1 MPEKVLEHVCYEGTI
16 IGGPY
21 DQHRISVSTNR
32 EGRKYVPC
40 VNVMGPDGF
49 YLPANP
55 LEIPSATLRVS
66 KESPRA
72 ALDVAF
78 KALYFYLNNTVAAAR
93 IKDVQEKSKHW
104 VLLDEMGK
112 RDYSAMPAYD
122 SKEYEEFQAQEFAY
136 VAPNSEAVV
145 EAGLM
150 SFGSSAE
157 IEAGEMLDGDAESNA
172 EQSKGTEE
180 DEVGSVPGP
189 DSPVDGNK
197 AADVGLQKFL
207 KSSAGI
213 DPELASTQGVG
224 TGLGNKK
231 G

>member
-1 MPEKVLEHVCYEGTI
+1 MPDKVLEHICYEGTI

-21 DQHRISVSTNR
+21 DQHRISVGANR
-32 EGRKYVPC
+32 EGRKYVPS
-40 VNVMGPDGF
+40 VQVMGPDGF
-49 YLPANP
+49 FLPANP

-78 KALYFYLNNTVAAAR
+78 KSLYFYLNNTVAAAR
-93 IKDVQEKSKHW
+93 IRDVQEKSKHW
-104 VLLDEMGK
+104 VMLDEMGK

-136 VAPNSEAVV
+136 VAPNSEAVA

-150 SFGSSAE
+150 SFGSSASV
-157 IEAGEMLDGDAESNA
+157 EASEMLDGDAENNA

-180 DEVGSVPGP
+180 DEFGTDPGSE
-189 DSPVDGNK
+189 SSVDGNV
-197 AADVGLQKFL
+197 AADKGLQNFL
-207 KSSAGI
+207 KSNSGS

-224 TGLGNKK
+224 TGNKK

>member
-1 MPEKVLEHVCYEGTI
+1 MPTKVLEHICYEGTI

-21 DQHRISVSTNR
+21 DQHRISVSGSR
-32 EGRKYVPC
+32 EGRKYVPS
-40 VNVMGPDGF
+40 VTVMGPDGF

-78 KALYFYLNNTVAAAR
+78 KSLYFYLNNTVAAAR

-104 VLLDEMGK
+104 VMLDDMGK
-112 RDYSAMPAYD
+112 RDYTAMPAYD

-136 VAPNSEAVV
+136 VAPNSEAVQ

-150 SFGSSAE
+150 SFGSSAS
-157 IEAGEMLDGDAESNA
+157 IEVGEELDGSAEDASG
-172 EQSKGTEE
+172 QSKGTEE
-180 DEVGSVPGP
+180 DEEGVSPGAE
-189 DSPVDGNK
+189 SSVDGNM
-197 AADVGLQKFL
+197 AADKGLQNFL
-207 KSSAGI
+207 KSSAGLK
-213 DPELASTQGVG
+213 PELSSSQGVG
-224 TGLGNKK
+224 TDLK